1 MAFAIQHAKQLL
13 QAHRAVQD
21 GEQPF
26 GRLRSPFSSNDAFT
40 YQEVNRVLGEVV
52 DSDGPVGVINALL
65 ALGADVNFHMRQ
77 KRSKITRKQQDGQRS
92 DLLLRATLRC
102 QAETVNAIAA
112 HADQE
117 NLDRALHHAI
127 VRGDL
132 DVVRALLNHGASPV
146 HLHDDFQDAIFQD
159 QVGLVGLLLSGHR
172 LPCLACRST
181 GLRIAVKNRS
191 LAIASLLL
199 RYWADVNYDNAVAL
213 LRAVEISR
221 PDLVSVLISGPVR
234 PSPRSL
240 DAAVGKAHDLMG
252 KNDTQAERQII
263 ETCLS
268 AGAAGPSTT
277 RLMTEGLIVAV
288 QRGHTELLN
297 AILRLRKPQG
307 QYEAFALLEAIRAGQ
322 VTTLI
327 KLLEFSPSP
336 ASLTVA
342 ASQAMKI
349 NDAQARYATAKL
361 LIQAG
366 ATGACTA
373 DALVKTVQRLTSLS
387 TPSEKAPAVAVS
399 DKAVDEQLLRLLLD
413 EGKAD
418 VDFGDGEALQSA
430 VQWSYMPIA
439 EAIVARRPSAE
450 SLGAA
455 LPWAMN
461 ISDQQQRQE
470 MVTLLLRHEISPE
483 SAGKAL
489 VEAFKAETPDLPLIE
504 TLLTRASVNWS
515 NGEVF
520 INAIRNFHPD
530 VFRMLLSQGI
540 SYKALFTA
548 THEALRCPERSHRRA
563 ILGSL
568 LGRLQLDHLN
578 TALKHIILER
588 ETDISLA
595 SVLLDAGA
603 EATYQDGVC
612 IKNAACHLNI
622 SALRL
627 LAEHSGPSESIFTHA
642 FAAVINRGRQW
653 IAFEHVEIVQLLLR
667 HGASEPVVN
676 KAMVDVVDHLACQDS
691 ELADVLLNIFFAAGA
706 QADYENG
713 KAVAIAAGRGDVSLL
728 SRLLRHG
735 ATSTTATLAL
745 TTAIMAHHEEPLLL
759 RIIEVFADQR
769 TAVANVNKPLPGM
782 PSSLLLCLKSYGHS
796 VVLLDRLVSM
806 AAGCDLESTVPHHV
820 YPEDP
825 ISRDEGRA
833 ASATMEP
840 VSVLMWALLQPAKM
854 ISSAVIAALIR
865 HGADVSYTTPK
876 TRVTPLLLAA
886 QSGRCDVAELL
897 LEAGA
902 KISTRDVF
910 GRSALFFA
918 SGLGD
923 VNLVTLLLSRHPSN
937 NDGSLHEA
945 SRSFHIP
952 VIQLLLD
959 AGNDPNHRSSRH
971 QGRTPLGELALNGTI
986 PSNITTA
993 EAAIDLLSA
1002 AGASPLLKIHGKTTI
1017 FLALDNKANNL
1028 PMTRLL
1034 LDKLLHR
1041 TLNSQENVYQYGIYH
1056 HSPTM
1061 YVTKGLLQGTSS
1073 PALIQLLRDHGAE
1086 DHFYA
1091 TLGEVQPPDARGLPE
1106 EFREYEN
1113 ERQARERRIQK
1124 AEDEHARYL
1133 RWERENEAR
1142 GISRRA
1148 MPAGGREQ
1156 NRNTSYSDSW
1166 AMANPPGAGAHTRQR
1181 HSEGG
1186 SKAGTRAQKSF
1197 ADLRYQ
1203 SRLQQQQQQQQQQS
1217 PPLPSLSL
1225 HERAKYQGNGLV
1237 NDQRH
1242 VSEAVLQ
1249 ISPALRQRGIM
1260 IDTSSVKHRSELEGT
1275 PTSPRARDGSAAGG
1289 GFMWAG
1295 RKLEVDHLYE
1305 YQHQRQHQQEWPVSP
1320 VAAVELEARDSRME
1334 GVVSSMV

>member
-13 QAHRAVQD
+13 QAHRAVQA

-26 GRLRSPFSSNDAFT
+26 GRLRSPFSSNDGFT

-77 KRSKITRKQQDGQRS
+77 KRNKITRKQHDGQRS

-146 HLHDDFQDAIFQD
+146 HLHDDFQDAIFQN
-159 QVGLVGLLLSGHR
+159 QVELVELLLSGHR

-199 RYWADVNYDNAVAL
+199 RYWADVNYDDAVAL
-213 LRAVEISR
+213 LRAVEMSR

-252 KNDTQAERQII
+252 KNDTQEGRQII

-288 QRGHTELLN
+288 QRGHTQFLDT
-297 AILRLRKPQG
+297 ILRLRKPQG

-322 VTTLI
+322 ITTLV

-342 ASQAMKI
+342 ASQAVKI
-349 NDAQARYATAKL
+349 SDARARYATAQL

-373 DALVKTVQRLTSLS
+373 DALVRTVHRLTC
-387 TPSEKAPAVAVS
+387 TAGEKAPRVSVS

-418 VDFGDGEALQSA
+418 VDFGDGEALQGA
-430 VQWSYMPIA
+430 VQTSCMPIA
-439 EAIVARRPSAE
+439 EAIVARRPSAK

-461 ISDQQQRQE
+461 ISNKQERQA

-489 VEAFKAETPDLPLIE
+489 VEAFKAETPGLALIE
-504 TLLTRASVNWS
+504 TLLTRACVNWN

-520 INAIRNFHPD
+520 IFAIRNFRPEA
-530 VFRMLLSQGI
+530 FRLLLGQGI

-548 THEALRCPERSHRRA
+548 THEALRCPERPHRRA

-612 IKNAACHLNI
+612 IKNAACHLDMT
-622 SALRL
+622 ALRL
-627 LAEHSGPSESIFTHA
+627 LAEHSGPNESVFTQA

-667 HGASEPVVN
+667 HGASDLVVD
-676 KAMVDVVDHLACQDS
+676 KAMVDVVDHLACKDS

-728 SRLLRHG
+728 SRLLSHG

-745 TTAIMAHHEEPLLL
+745 STAIMAHHEEALLL
-759 RIIEVFADQR
+759 QMIEVFADQR
-769 TAVANVNKPLPGM
+769 IAVANVNKSLPGM

-806 AAGCDLESTVPHHV
+806 AGRAGCDLESTVPHQV
-820 YPEDP
+820 YSEDP
-825 ISRDEGRA
+825 IPRDESRA
-833 ASATMEP
+833 ASAVMEP

-854 ISSAVIAALIR
+854 ISSSVIAALVR

-886 QSGRCDVAELL
+886 QSGRCDVATLL

-923 VNLVTLLLSRHPSN
+923 VNLVTLLLNRHPSN

-945 SRSFHIP
+945 ARGFHLH
-952 VIQLLLD
+952 VIKLLFD
-959 AGNDPNHRSSRH
+959 AGHDPNYRSSRH
-971 QGRTPLGELALNGTI
+971 QGRTPLGELALNGAVPHDTA
-986 PSNITTA
+986 TA
-993 EAAIDLLSA
+993 ESAVDALCA

-1017 FLALDNKANNL
+1017 FLSLDNKANNL

-1041 TLNSQENVYQYGIYH
+1041 TLNSQENMYQHGVHH

-1061 YVTKGLLQGTSS
+1061 YVAKGLLHGPAS
-1073 PALIQLLRDHGAE
+1073 PALLQLLRDHGAE
-1086 DHFYA
+1086 DRYYA
-1091 TLGEVQPPDARGLPE
+1091 TMGEPQPPDVRGLPE

-1113 ERQARERRIQK
+1113 ERQARERRIQQ
-1124 AEDEHARYL
+1124 AEDEHVRYL

-1142 GISRRA
+1142 GILSRTA
-1148 MPAGGREQ
+1148 QQQQQQQQQQ

-1166 AMANPPGAGAHTRQR
+1166 AMPGAQRPQQRQRQR
-1181 HSEGG
+1181 HSEG
-1186 SKAGTRAQKSF
+1186 ARAQKSF
-1197 ADLRYQ
+1197 ADLRHQ
-1203 SRLQQQQQQQQQQS
+1203 SHSAGKQQRLELDGTSS
-1217 PPLPSLSL
+1217 P
-1225 HERAKYQGNGLV
+1225 RTRDGGGAAFIWAGKK
-1237 NDQRH
+1237 
-1242 VSEAVLQ
+1242 LQ
-1249 ISPALRQRGIM
+1249 I
-1260 IDTSSVKHRSELEGT
+1260 
-1275 PTSPRARDGSAAGG
+1275 
-1289 GFMWAG
+1289 
-1295 RKLEVDHLYE
+1295 DHLYQ
-1305 YQHQRQHQQEWPVSP
+1305 YQQEWPGSP
-1320 VAAVELEARDSRME
+1320 VAAVELETNGRRGVPVG
-1334 GVVSSMV
+1334 GVVLV